1 MEEKYWNS
9 FETSG
14 KIEDYLR
21 YKGIQNIDGVNL
33 DGGIN
38 EATESEGSSNQRSTI

>member
-21 YKGIQNIDGVNL
+21 YKGIQNLDGETIGGVN
-33 DGGIN
+33 
-38 EATESEGSSNQRSTI
+38 EVTESEGSSNQGSTI

>member
-21 YKGIQNIDGVNL
+21 YKGIQNIDGLNF
-33 DGGIN
+33 DGGLN
-38 EATESEGSSNQRSTI
+38 EATESEGSSNQGSTI